1 MSITEKIL
9 NLLNTTTSNY
19 NGIPVNC
26 FGLPIF
32 KEYNKQSVRNSL
44 SKLHSKDFIRYN
56 GSFIKITK
64 EGEKYIKRRSAFLQ
78 TFEPNSSNNEEKN
91 LLVLFDIREERKTER
106 EWFRRHLRKFGYI
119 MIQKSVWVGPSP
131 LPKEFVEYVK
141 KIKLKE
147 SIKTFKLAT
156 GYKK

>member
-19 NGIPVNC
+19 KGIPVNC

-64 EGEKYIKRRSAFLQ
+64 EVEKYIKRRSAFLQ